1 MMQPDLFKAY
11 PFRAGAK
18 EETTSRA
25 AAIAIE
31 SSGRAANLRE
41 RVKAFFEAGHA
52 ATADEV
58 ARILKEPVLSI
69 RPRVA
74 ELNKQGFIIQ
84 TGIRRASSEGR
95 ASHVWRA
102 A

>member
-1 MMQPDLFKAY
+1 MQGNLFY
-11 PFRAGAK
+11 PNTAGYR
-18 EETTSRA
+18 EPTTSKD

-41 RVKAFFEAGHA
+41 RVKAFFEGGHQ

-58 ARILKEPVLSI
+58 ARILKEPVLST
-69 RPRVA
+69 RPRLA
-74 ELNKQGFIIQ
+74 ELHKQGFIIQ

-95 ASHVWRA
+95 SSHVWRA
-102 A
+102 AP